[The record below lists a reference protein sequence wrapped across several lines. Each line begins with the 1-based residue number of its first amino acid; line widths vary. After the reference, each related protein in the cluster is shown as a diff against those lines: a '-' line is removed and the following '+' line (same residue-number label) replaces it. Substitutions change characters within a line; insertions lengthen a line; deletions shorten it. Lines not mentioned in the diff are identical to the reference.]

1 MANET
6 HLNATVTDAVSQSN
20 LSALGTAP
28 AVAVGLLQQVGA
40 HAVGLQVQNA
50 VARQQNTSVLA
61 DAIVGKAV
69 VLLNSDTSERSDH
82 GG

>member
-1 MANET
+1 
-6 HLNATVTDAVSQSN
+6 
-20 LSALGTAP
+20 
-28 AVAVGLLQQVGA
+28 
-40 HAVGLQVQNA
+40 VQNA

-61 DAIVGKAV
+61 YAIVGKAV